1 MSRQYLN
8 VPFAQKDAAK
18 SLGARFDGAVKR
30 WHVDE
35 GRDLAVF
42 AQWLPTSVE
51 APSPPSPSSTD
62 LALPLSEGALAL
74 PRAKGIPLSRLLN
87 GVASTVAQ
95 AFSKGMWTLMEVD
108 EARVRGHV
116 YLELSERDDSSHPQY
131 AEPSTGDTAP
141 AESVG
146 LVPYGLASWR
156 DVP

>member
-30 WHVDE
+30 WYVDE

-42 AQWLPTSVE
+42 GQWLPTPVE
-51 APSPPSPSSTD
+51 EPSSPSLLSTD

-87 GVASTVAQ
+87 VSANFAPQSRGAQ
-95 AFSKGMWTLMEVD
+95 RHLCEMRPLIVI
-108 EARVRGHV
+108 
-116 YLELSERDDSSHPQY
+116 
-131 AEPSTGDTAP
+131 
-141 AESVG
+141 
-146 LVPYGLASWR
+146 
-156 DVP
+156 